1 MNGDDVGRDAGVR
14 SSIPVGE
21 DLQRLR
27 HEAGGVSYAEIAAR
41 ITSLR
46 TDRSGRSSVA
56 VSRST
61 VYDAFRPGRT
71 RLDADLV
78 VDIVRSLGVTEAEA
92 EGWRARC
99 AAATSTAPRPSPR
112 TEKVAGADAPPVAA
126 ASVLRADTPRRS
138 GRRIAVVIGVMLG
151 AVLLNVAGGRV
162 VLWLDLPLYLDMAGT
177 AVVAVALGP
186 WYAVATAI
194 ATQLG
199 GVLVNQST
207 LGLPFTPVAVVGAL
221 LWGYGVHRWGWGRS
235 LSRFLLL
242 SVVVAVACTMVAAPI
257 MELVYGGFS
266 AHVAG
271 NTLTARFRDAGMV
284 LPLAIATA
292 NLITSLLDK
301 LIASFVALSLSPTI
315 RRGIARDRMP
325 SPDLPPMALFSAMR
339 PSTAAHGG
347 LTARRASVL

>member
-1 MNGDDVGRDAGVR
+1 MNDDDVGRDAGVR

-46 TDRSGRSSVA
+46 ADRSGRSSVA

-78 VDIVRSLGVTEAEA
+78 VDIVRSLGVSETDAER
-92 EGWRARC
+92 WRARC
-99 AAATSTAPRPSPR
+99 AAAKPAAPRSSPR
-112 TEKVAGADAPPVAA
+112 TATAPGLEAPPVTA
-126 ASVLRADTPRRS
+126 ASVLRADAPRR
-138 GRRIAVVIGVMLG
+138 GGHRVALVVGVLIAAVI
-151 AVLLNVAGGRV
+151 LNVAGGRV

-186 WYAVATAI
+186 WYGVATAI
-194 ATQLG
+194 ISQLG
-199 GVLVNQST
+199 GVLVNHSA

-221 LWGYGVHRWGWGRS
+221 IWGYGVHRWGWGRS
-235 LSRFLLL
+235 LSRFLML
-242 SVVVAVACTMVAAPI
+242 SVLVAVSCTIVAAPI
-257 MELVYGGFS
+257 TDLVYGGFS

-271 NTLTARFRDAGMV
+271 NSLTARFRDAGMV
-284 LPLAIATA
+284 LPLAVATA

-301 LIASFVALSLSPTI
+301 LIASFVALSLAAPI
-315 RRGIARDRMP
+315 RHGVARDRTP
-325 SPDLPPMALFSAMR
+325 SPDLPPMALFSAGR
-339 PSTAAHGG
+339 PATLLHVGVSV
-347 LTARRASVL
+347 RRASVL

>member
-1 MNGDDVGRDAGVR
+1 MSGDDVGRVAEIGSLISVA
-14 SSIPVGE
+14 E

-46 TDRSGRSSVA
+46 AERFGRSSVA

-78 VDIVRSLGVTEAEA
+78 VDLVRSLGVTESEA
-92 EGWRARC
+92 QRWRARC
-99 AAATSTAPRPSPR
+99 VAATPAAPRPPSR
-112 TEKVAGADAPPVAA
+112 AAASVAEAPPVAA
-126 ASVLRADTPRRS
+126 ASAVRAAAPRRS
-138 GRRIAVVIGVMLG
+138 ERRVAVIAAVMIA

-162 VLWLDLPLYLDMAGT
+162 VLWLDLPLYLDMIGT
-177 AVVAVALGP
+177 AVVAMVLGP
-186 WYAVATAI
+186 WYAVATAVV
-194 ATQLG
+194 TQLG
-199 GVLVNQST
+199 GVVVNQSP

-221 LWGYGVHRWGWGRS
+221 LWGYGVHHWGWGRS

-242 SVVVAVACTMVAAPI
+242 SVIVAVACTIVAAPI
-257 MELVYGGFS
+257 TDFVYGGFS

-271 NTLTARFRDAGMV
+271 NSLTARFRDAG
-284 LPLAIATA
+284 LALGLAIALA

-301 LIASFVALSLSPTI
+301 LIASFVALSLAPTVRHWI
-315 RRGIARDRMP
+315 TGDRMP
-325 SPDLPPMALFSAMR
+325 SPDLPPMAPFSPRR
-339 PSTAAHGG
+339 PARVLHTALA
-347 LTARRASVL
+347 ARGASVL

>member
-1 MNGDDVGRDAGVR
+1 MKSDGVGRVAGIGSLV
-14 SSIPVGE
+14 SVAE

-41 ITSLR
+41 ITSSR
-46 TDRSGRSSVA
+46 AVRSGRSAVA

-78 VDIVRSLGVTEAEA
+78 VDIVRSLGVTEADA
-92 EGWRARC
+92 ESWRARC
-99 AAATSTAPRPSPR
+99 VAAKPAVPRATPRSQVL
-112 TEKVAGADAPPVAA
+112 TGAEAPPVTA
-126 ASVLRADTPRRS
+126 ASVLRADATRRG
-138 GRRIAVVIGVMLG
+138 GRRVGIVLGVMIA
-151 AVLLNVAGGRV
+151 AVLVNAAGGRV

-194 ATQLG
+194 ITQLG
-199 GVLVNQST
+199 VAVVNQST

-242 SVVVAVACTMVAAPI
+242 SVVVAVGCTIVAAPI
-257 MELVYGGFS
+257 MDLVYGGFS

-271 NTLTARFRDAGMV
+271 NSLTARFRDAGMV
-284 LPLAIATA
+284 LPIAIATA

-301 LIASFVALSLSPTI
+301 LIASFVALSLAGTVRLWI
-315 RRGIARDRMP
+315 TRDRTP
-325 SPDLPPMALFSAMR
+325 SPDLPPVALFVGAR
-339 PSTAAHGG
+339 PSSARHIGVAV
-347 LTARRASVL
+347 RRASVL

>member
-1 MNGDDVGRDAGVR
+1 MNGDDIGRVEGSGSVISVA
-14 SSIPVGE
+14 E

-41 ITSLR
+41 VTSLR
-46 TDRSGRSSVA
+46 ADRSGRSSVA

-78 VDIVRSLGVTEAEA
+78 VDVVRSLGITEAEA
-92 EGWRARC
+92 ESWRARC
-99 AAATSTAPRPSPR
+99 VAAKSAAPRPSPR
-112 TEKVAGADAPPVAA
+112 GAAASGLEAPPVTA
-126 ASVLRADTPRRS
+126 ASVLRIDTPRRG
-138 GRRIAVVIGVMLG
+138 GRRVALVIGVMLG

-194 ATQLG
+194 VTQLG
-199 GVLVNQST
+199 GALVNQST
-207 LGLPFTPVAVVGAL
+207 LGLPFTPVAVAGAL

-242 SVVVAVACTMVAAPI
+242 SVVVAVACTVVAAPI
-257 MELVYGGFS
+257 TDLVYGGFS

-271 NTLTARFRDAGMV
+271 NSLTARFLDAGMV
-284 LPLAIATA
+284 LPIAIGTA

-301 LIASFVALSLSPTI
+301 LIASFVALSLAGSI
-315 RRGIARDRMP
+315 RHWITRDRTP
-325 SPDLPPMALFSAMR
+325 SPDLPPMALSAAVR
-339 PSTAAHGG
+339 PSSALHAAV
-347 LTARRASVL
+347 TARRASVL